1 MSSPVKTAGG
11 GEAYRG
17 FMMTEEQRPAPV
29 VRYLEYTPVTIEYM
43 QDIDAYTVA
52 RADIVS
58 SDRRHRLTLVVV
70 VTEGQMIVHRPGLEE
85 AIRQGRRLLERLVT
99 EHGHDVDHLTVSAWR
114 VYNLT
119 GQRLQ

>member
-1 MSSPVKTAGG
+1 
-11 GEAYRG
+11 
-17 FMMTEEQRPAPV
+17 MMTDEQLPAPV
-29 VRYLEYTPVTIEYM
+29 VRYLEYTPVTIEYLPE
-43 QDIDAYTVA
+43 IDGYTVA

-70 VTEGQMIVHRPGLEE
+70 VTEAQMIVHRPGLEE
-85 AIRQGRRLLERLVT
+85 AIRQGRLVLERLVAG
-99 EHGHDVDHLTVSAWR
+99 HRHDVDHLTVNAWH